1 MNKSTIILPVK
12 PYDWYKPAPKVLQRV
27 CAEENPETAWSAWKR
42 HLATR
47 KRPLAVWSCFDDDDV
62 LFWGGGGV
70 HLDTAICTFL
80 GSAEQGRAPKN
91 SVSGVQEQL
100 DAWLAMDASRTIS
113 PEERAVSTLAW
124 AYLAAWV
131 AEAVSAESWWELL
144 KRLAQNVDEAS
155 GLALDDHPT
164 THQLVAGET
173 ALVLAYQFPELMVPR
188 DLGPRGAQAISTGL
202 VELNDGQGLVHADY
216 FGFHRML
223 LGCWTR
229 SVLLCRRIKGV
240 KLVSEAR
247 TQYEWAVRSALRMT
261 RSDGTGVF
269 SRVSD
274 APYFRPLL
282 EASLSAGGNEEDEA
296 IYALLRGPKRKK
308 RFFDLAPND
317 TSYYCEWAAA
327 ALMRSDWSLESLRLS
342 ILFPRE
348 NVRMELEAN
357 ERVLWSGNW
366 DFEVRRDGTPLKPIS
381 EWVEVCWISD
391 DSGDYLELEVDLE
404 KDVRLQRA
412 VFLAKEDRFVYL
424 ADTILDDSAVES
436 TWDYRGL
443 IPTLDR
449 TIFEPARE
457 SNEGFLK
464 HDRPAA
470 LVLPLALCEWRDDPG
485 RPGFLRDTPQG
496 LAFGRT
502 VRGTSIVVPLFF
514 DLEVKRMHKPF
525 TWRHLTVAE
534 SLEIQP
540 EDRALGWRV
549 RVGDE
554 QWLIYRS
561 ISNSGNR
568 TVLGHNSSS
577 EFLIARFDETG
588 EVEPLVEIG

>member
-1 MNKSTIILPVK
+1 
-12 PYDWYKPAPKVLQRV
+12 
-27 CAEENPETAWSAWKR
+27 
-42 HLATR
+42 
-47 KRPLAVWSCFDDDDV
+47 
-62 LFWGGGGV
+62 
-70 HLDTAICTFL
+70 
-80 GSAEQGRAPKN
+80 
-91 SVSGVQEQL
+91 
-100 DAWLAMDASRTIS
+100 
-113 PEERAVSTLAW
+113 
-124 AYLAAWV
+124 
-131 AEAVSAESWWELL
+131 
-144 KRLAQNVDEAS
+144 
-155 GLALDDHPT
+155 
-164 THQLVAGET
+164 
-173 ALVLAYQFPELMVPR
+173 
-188 DLGPRGAQAISTGL
+188 
-202 VELNDGQGLVHADY
+202 
-216 FGFHRML
+216 
-223 LGCWTR
+223 
-229 SVLLCRRIKGV
+229 
-240 KLVSEAR
+240 
-247 TQYEWAVRSALRMT
+247 
-261 RSDGTGVF
+261 
-269 SRVSD
+269 
-274 APYFRPLL
+274 
-282 EASLSAGGNEEDEA
+282 
-296 IYALLRGPKRKK
+296 
-308 RFFDLAPND
+308 
-317 TSYYCEWAAA
+317 
-327 ALMRSDWSLESLRLS
+327 
-342 ILFPRE
+342 
-348 NVRMELEAN
+348 MELEAN